1 MYGYGKFPK
10 NLGGLEPAG
19 SIGAEG
25 SGGAGVSERRGGRE
39 GERAERRRRAIA
51 RNLVDRSIVDRSSIA
66 RAIPADDDDDD
77 DDDDGRGTTA
87 RGRTVLGRGD
97 LEGLLVR
104 PFLLRS
110 RLELEQGVAA
120 RGRHRRGEEDD
131 ARTDDA
137 IGGEEEVFALARGA
151 TTTLARWYARED
163 EGWTLRRR
171 ATTVTSSRSRGAWG
185 APCARASE

>member
-51 RNLVDRSIVDRSSIA
+51 RNLVDGSIVDRESY
-66 RAIPADDDDDD
+66 PADDDDDD

-87 RGRTVLGRGD
+87 RGRTVLGR
-97 LEGLLVR
+97 
-104 PFLLRS
+104 
-110 RLELEQGVAA
+110 
-120 RGRHRRGEEDD
+120 
-131 ARTDDA
+131 
-137 IGGEEEVFALARGA
+137 
-151 TTTLARWYARED
+151 
-163 EGWTLRRR
+163 
-171 ATTVTSSRSRGAWG
+171 
-185 APCARASE
+185 